1 MYMTVTSGGLGTIS
15 KALSPLRDLV
25 TALHRAQGGE
35 LPDSNERRK
44 LVRRVRSAGSAALPS
59 LLRSFC
65 ARSEGEAAL
74 AYYLLR
80 RLGGTRVVDAMNE
93 LLADTTVPDAPK
105 GRALGLLSD
114 LGYAAPN
121 DVTLERPQDMLAHSV
136 RELCL
141 GLRSRTEVEETRRR
155 ILAEV
160 AIADLPRFAFELERH
175 GGASARPLLRALFDS
190 PLPDDVRAAIAPLLG
205 SGDAAAGAADTLDGA
220 VLSEA
225 LDYLEAGR
233 PRAARL
239 RIERYLLQHPDD
251 AEGHSALGAALLE
264 LGQRRLATRS
274 FERALACEPT
284 EPLHI
289 WNLAVAARRARRN
302 ALAFA
307 TLSRYLDCFDRSD
320 GALQRR
326 TEARNYLASM
336 QLRPSAWAN
345 ADEAAEVLRVSDRL
359 FTLGAAQL
367 EANQPDQARELF
379 EDVIELMPAHYPSWG
394 NLGACFL
401 LLGRSDEARRCF
413 DHALAIEPS
422 YETAR
427 SNRALLDRD
436 PATPGRDDD
445 DSDGDDAVVR
455 PTHAW

>member
-93 LLADTTVPDAPK
+93 LLADMAVPDAPK

-114 LGYAAPN
+114 LGYAAPT

-141 GLRSRTEVEETRRR
+141 GLRSRAEVEETRRR

-160 AIADLPRFAFELERH
+160 SVDDLPRFAFELERY
-175 GGASARPLLRALFDS
+175 GGASARPLLRALFES
-190 PLPDDVRAAIAPLLG
+190 SLPDDVRAAIAPLLG
-205 SGDAAAGAADTLDGA
+205 SADAASDAAALEGA

-239 RIERYLLQHPDD
+239 RIERHLLQHPDD

-302 ALAFA
+302 ALAFV

-320 GALQRR
+320 GATQRR
-326 TEARNYLASM
+326 AEARNYLASM
-336 QLRPSAWAN
+336 QLRPSPWES

-359 FTLGAAQL
+359 FNLGAAQL

-379 EDVIELMPAHYPSWG
+379 EDVIELLPAHYPSWG

-401 LLGRSDEARRCF
+401 LLGRADEARRCF
-413 DHALAIEPS
+413 DHALAIEPR
-422 YETAR
+422 YQTAR

-436 PATPGRDDD
+436 PAVLHDD
-445 DSDGDDAVVR
+445 DDAVVR